1 MNVAECVQA
10 VDEQGVAVLQ
20 EVISSEQVDQLRQRV
35 EVVQRESHS
44 ASAIQR
50 RGDVVAIRDLLR
62 LLPELR
68 EVVIDS
74 SIREIVSGILGAH
87 AGLVRAVL
95 FDKSTHANWGVFWHQ
110 DLTIAVRNRADV
122 PGFTGWSIRSGVT
135 QTQPPVEV
143 LENMLTI
150 RVHLD
155 DCGNANGPLRVISG
169 SHRAS
174 RLSEQEIAR
183 KANEPR
189 VIDCHLPAGG
199 AVVMRPLLL
208 HSSPKAQVDSRR
220 RVLHL
225 EFAAAPLPAPLE
237 WLHWIPLS

>member
-1 MNVAECVQA
+1 MNLAKCVQA

-20 EVISSEQVDQLRQRV
+20 DVITSEQVEHLRQRID
-35 EVVQRESHS
+35 EAQRESNS
-44 ASAIQR
+44 ATIQR

-62 LLPELR
+62 ALPDLR
-68 EVVIDS
+68 DVVIGS
-74 SIREIVSGILGAH
+74 AIREIASAVLGEN

-110 DLTIAVRNRADV
+110 DLTVAVRERVDV
-122 PGFTGWSIRSGVT
+122 PGFTGWSVRSGVT
-135 QTQPPVEV
+135 QVQPPSEV
-143 LENMLTI
+143 LETMLTI
-150 RVHLD
+150 RAHLD
-155 DCGNANGPLRVISG
+155 DCGKANGPLRAISG
-169 SHRAS
+169 SHRTG
-174 RLSEQEIAR
+174 RLSEQEIASW
-183 KANEPR
+183 ANETR

-220 RVLHL
+220 RVVHL
-225 EFAAAPLPAPLE
+225 EFATAPLPAPLE